1 VPKRSFQAAIP
12 KKYSKNARRPR
23 KLRYA
28 RTVTRQI
35 HVVLILVVVLIF
47 VFIHVLAVALGRHH
61 KDAALCGRLL
71 ITLLRELP
79 PTAGAPVG
87 GCAAGGRV
95 SRLTGEPEAVGGE
108 RRRE

>member
-23 KLRYA
+23 RLRYA

-47 VFIHVLAVALGRHH
+47 VFIHVLAVAL
-61 KDAALCGRLL
+61 CGRLL
-71 ITLLRELP
+71 MKLLRELP
-79 PTAGAPVG
+79 PTAGTPVG

-95 SRLTGEPEAVGGE
+95 SGLTGEPEAVGGE

>member
-23 KLRYA
+23 KLRHA

-35 HVVLILVVVLIF
+35 HVVLIF
-47 VFIHVLAVALGRHH
+47 VFVHVLAVALGRHY
-61 KDAALCGRLL
+61 KDAALFGRLL
-71 ITLLRELP
+71 MKLLRELP

-95 SRLTGEPEAVGGE
+95 SGLTGEPEAVGGE